1 MQGRAGWG
9 GCISSSWVVVAML
22 ASCSSCG
29 SMGGCRDSCYRDNGH
44 LPSVR
49 ACSGPTDPTH
59 GAGRPHCPNS
69 WCRAETI
76 WCRADARDHLR
87 LRGAKGCRRTQPAKF
102 SEQCSTKRYQAD
114 CAPMPFLIGIHW
126 DKRLHDPLRGLSR
139 TEYVKLPGSYWA
151 FGQGLADRTPNITV
165 RRDRLYQDAH
175 LKSPAM
181 RFHHNTME
189 PLHPNRIFGDT
200 DPWHVLRWGA
210 SCGPFACSNL
220 PRLLLRGGGGST
232 RPHTPSMVVSAL
244 CLMFTLFVG
253 K

>member
-1 MQGRAGWG
+1 MQGRVGWG
-9 GCISSSWVVVAML
+9 GCISSSLVVVAIL

-29 SMGGCRDSCYRDNGH
+29 SMGNCGESCYRH

-49 ACSGPTDPTH
+49 ACSGPTFRFLCVTGGSTAPTH
-59 GAGRPHCPNS
+59 GAG
-69 WCRAETI
+69 WMLETI

-87 LRGAKGCRRTQPAKF
+87 LRGGKGCRRTQPAKVP
-102 SEQCSTKRYQAD
+102 EQWRYPD
-114 CAPMPFLIGIHW
+114 N
-126 DKRLHDPLRGLSR
+126 RPLDLLR
-139 TEYVKLPGSYWA
+139 EYVKLPGSYWA

-165 RRDRLYQDAH
+165 RRDRPYQDAH

-181 RFHHNTME
+181 RFHPNTME

-210 SCGPFACSNL
+210 SCGPLACSNL
-220 PRLLLRGGGGST
+220 PRLLLRGGGGSI
-232 RPHTPSMVVSAL
+232 RPPTPSMVVSAL